1 MPIVQFL
8 VAIVFFIV
16 INLFLALFLAS
27 IVVFLLKLQ
36 RVQVETAEMNFL
48 VFLCC
53 ASVWIGIRVI
63 LLNFYTYQY
72 FTNTFLWPMT
82 GIMPKEVILFLNT
95 SMEMKPA

>member
-1 MPIVQFL
+1 MPIVQFI
-8 VAIVFFIV
+8 VAIIFFIV

-27 IVVFLLKLQ
+27 SVVVILKLKKI
-36 RVQVETAEMNFL
+36 QVETAEMNFM

-53 ASVWIGIRVI
+53 ASLWIGVRVI

-82 GIMPKEVILFLNT
+82 GLMPKEVITFLD
-95 SMEMKPA
+95 SSFQL

>member
-1 MPIVQFL
+1 MPIVQFI
-8 VAIVFFIV
+8 VAIIFFIV

-27 IVVFLLKLQ
+27 IVVLLLKLKKIQ
-36 RVQVETAEMNFL
+36 IETAEMNFL

-53 ASVWIGIRVI
+53 ASVWIGVRVI

-82 GIMPKEVILFLNT
+82 SLMPKEVIIFLNSSIELQPT
-95 SMEMKPA
+95 